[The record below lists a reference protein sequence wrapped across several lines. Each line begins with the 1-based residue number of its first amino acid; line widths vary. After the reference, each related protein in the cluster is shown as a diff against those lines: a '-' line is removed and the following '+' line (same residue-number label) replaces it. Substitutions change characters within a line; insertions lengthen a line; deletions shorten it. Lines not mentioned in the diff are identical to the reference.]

1 MCLTPNYLPIKLIY
15 NRIRIRITDKH
26 SNKLRNRGLE
36 QSISRFNQNLFK
48 RIFKK

>member
-15 NRIRIRITDKH
+15 NQIRITDKH

-48 RIFKK
+48 RIFKR